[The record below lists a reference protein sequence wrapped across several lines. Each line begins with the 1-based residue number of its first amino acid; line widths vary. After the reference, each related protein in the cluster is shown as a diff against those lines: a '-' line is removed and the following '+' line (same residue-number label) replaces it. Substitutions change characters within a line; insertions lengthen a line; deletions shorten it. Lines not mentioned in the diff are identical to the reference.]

1 MNTLHSKN
9 FNMFSLAPYDA
20 RKHILDYMHV
30 VSFDLTFL
38 LMVFSITVI
47 YINNL
52 HADDEDD
59 DDDNGDDNEVEG
71 AYHTGSLCSYCE
83 LCEVCL

>member
-1 MNTLHSKN
+1 M
-9 FNMFSLAPYDA
+9 AC
-20 RKHILDYMHV
+20 R
-30 VSFDLTFL
+30 
-38 LMVFSITVI
+38 ITVI

-59 DDDNGDDNEVEG
+59 DDDNGDDDEVEG